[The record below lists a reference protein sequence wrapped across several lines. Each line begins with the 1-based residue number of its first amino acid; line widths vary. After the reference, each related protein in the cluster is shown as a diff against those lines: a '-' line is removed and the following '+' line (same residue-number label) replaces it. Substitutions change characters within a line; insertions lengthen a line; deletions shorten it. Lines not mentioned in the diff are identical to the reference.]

1 MNRGIARRTTFE
13 GIADY
18 DAFTDALLRVTR
30 GGWLEVHAYSAMVNH
45 FHLLVRS
52 ERGTVSEGM
61 RRLGS
66 LYVRTFNRLRERD
79 GALFRGRFTSRP
91 VTNEAYWYTVL
102 RYIDRNPV
110 AAGLARD
117 PTEYPR
123 GSAWWYA
130 RASGPPW
137 LRRDVVEGAVRADA
151 GRRVYDPSDYREFS
165 AAGDMEW
172 QRDLVERRT
181 ARPPAASDPLDWLLS
196 APRDRI
202 THWMQQA
209 SRLADGTASGAA
221 LVGPAALSSVLDR
234 SPDPLSEDAKASLRV
249 GLLRAGAGMTELE
262 LSRHL
267 QRTRHWV
274 RSRLEGHRS
283 LLRGDARYRE
293 IAERTLRESLAAT
306 LGRRAPLR
314 VLSTRKPTNR
324 RIVSDTVR
332 RRVVSDTVRR

>member
-1 MNRGIARRTTFE
+1 MSRPKRVDEPGAWHHVMNRGIARRTTFE

-30 GGWLEVHAYSAMVNH
+30 GGWLEVHAYSAMFNH

-66 LYVRTFNRLRERD
+66 LYVRMFNRLRERD

-130 RASGPPW
+130 RASGPAW
-137 LRRDVVEGAVRADA
+137 LRRDVVEEAVQADA
-151 GRRVYDPSDYREFS
+151 GRKVYDPSDYREFS
-165 AAGDMEW
+165 TAGDLEW

-181 ARPPAASDPLDWLLS
+181 VRPAAVADPLDWLLN
-196 APRDRI
+196 APGDRI
-202 THWMQQA
+202 TDWMQKA
-209 SRLADGTASGAA
+209 SRLADGTTSGAA
-221 LVGPAALSSVLDR
+221 LVSPNALSSVLDHLT
-234 SPDPLSEDAKASLRV
+234 DQLSDDAKASLLV
-249 GLLRAGAGMTELE
+249 GLLRAGAGMTEVE
-262 LSRHL
+262 TSRHL
-267 QRTRHWV
+267 ERTRHWV
-274 RSRLEGHRS
+274 RSQLEVHRS
-283 LLRGDARYRE
+283 RLLGDAGYRKV
-293 IAERTLRESLAAT
+293 AERTLRESLTAT
-306 LGRRAPLR
+306 LGRRAPMG
-314 VLSTRKPTNR
+314 VISTRPPT
-324 RIVSDTVR
+324 T
-332 RRVVSDTVRR
+332 RV